1 LIVKFSPATS
11 ISRSIAPAGHAETTL
26 RRRRAAY
33 FAFVAALL
41 ALPGAASPG
50 GGSGTKLTEQ
60 STLADW
66 KTADAE
72 ARSEV
77 AVAIA
82 RKRLAADATRLEVAT
97 AAMEISGCLTAT
109 ARDARFDAWQVEPTA
124 KTCLEA
130 PERPAK
136 K

>member
-1 LIVKFSPATS
+1 VKRSATLAFLALNRAGIFSFLPAL
-11 ISRSIAPAGHAETTL
+11 AFALVLAVPAAAVSGQ
-26 RRRRAAY
+26 RAA
-33 FAFVAALL
+33 VK
-41 ALPGAASPG
+41 PQ
-50 GGSGTKLTEQ
+50 LTEQ
-60 STLADW
+60 STLAQW
-66 KTADAE
+66 KSADAE
-72 ARSEV
+72 SRSKV